1 MPTND
6 ELTGSN
12 MSLIRREGRLL
23 RRIVA
28 VAVLAIV
35 MFIAGGDAVLADN
48 HQFLLCSGPGETV
61 RADGTPAQ
69 FSDYII
75 VVNSRNF
82 NAITD
87 ADDQVPEDTITED
100 DVESSGGSWV
110 RPDLS
115 WGMWIPSGY
124 VYEEQGT
131 GTCVINLKLMMRE
144 KGSNYF
150 KEAAVEFDPLPPC
163 QGRLWLNTTR
173 PTGVAADVC
182 PTGAPTTTSGV
193 TPTDEETDT
202 SSGDTTQSD
211 DLPGETENPGET
223 VTDSGGGKPGDTS
236 TPTPPGGNGGNGGN
250 GGGNGGNTGGN
261 DGNTGGND
269 GNTGGNDGNTG
280 NTGGNDGNTSGNTG
294 GNGGNTGGNDGNT
307 GGNDGNTGENDG
319 NTGGNDGNTG
329 GNDGTTTGGGSPGD
343 TGSGD
348 GDGSGSQTPTDS
360 SRPDDDST
368 DQSNADMLETEG
380 DGSGSDDM
388 MQTEAEG
395 DEGSGSGDKQDSE
408 KDEDQPR
415 STVRPDV
422 PRTGTGGAAAQRD
435 SDRLAIPIG
444 VAAGTRRRHG
454 AGGHGGQSA
463 LRK

>member
-48 HQFLLCSGPGETV
+48 HQFLLCSGPGETK
-61 RADGTPAQ
+61 RSDGTTAL
-69 FSDYII
+69 SGDYVI

-82 NAITD
+82 NAITN
-87 ADDQVPEDTITED
+87 ADDQVPEDTITEE
-100 DVESSGGSWV
+100 DVKSSGGSFV

-163 QGRLWLNTTR
+163 QGRLWLNTAR

-182 PTGAPTTTSGV
+182 PRGAPTTSGV
-193 TPTDEETDT
+193 TPTDDEADT
-202 SSGDTTQSD
+202 NAGDTNQSD
-211 DLPGETENPGET
+211 DLPGGTEDPVET
-223 VTDSGGGKPGDTS
+223 VTDPGEGKPGDTG
-236 TPTPPGGNGGNGGN
+236 TPTPPGGNTGGGNTGGGNTGGGNTGGGNTGGGNTGGGNTGGGNTGGGDTSGGDTGGGDTGGGDTGGGDTGGGDTSGGN
-250 GGGNGGNTGGN
+250 GGGN
-261 DGNTGGND
+261 DGDTD
-269 GNTGGNDGNTG
+269 
-280 NTGGNDGNTSGNTG
+280 
-294 GNGGNTGGNDGNT
+294 
-307 GGNDGNTGENDG
+307 
-319 NTGGNDGNTG
+319 
-329 GNDGTTTGGGSPGD
+329 GGSPGD

-348 GDGSGSQTPTDS
+348 GDGDGDGDGSGSQTSTDS

-368 DQSNADMLETEG
+368 DQSSADLLETEG

-388 MQTEAEG
+388 MQTEGELEG
-395 DEGSGSGDKQDSE
+395 DSDVGDKQDSD

-415 STVRPDV
+415 ATVRPDV
-422 PRTGTGGAAAQRD
+422 PRTGTGGVAAQRD

-444 VAAGTRRRHG
+444 VAAGLAVVMALVVMVVNRRFGNR
-454 AGGHGGQSA
+454 A
-463 LRK
+463 L